1 MILQQVKNK
10 LLLTLITIV
19 HLFNYLHLFFKKGQ
33 DQLTSTGHHGSNPS
47 RKLINY
53 LITGQGNLTS

>member
-19 HLFNYLHLFFKKGQ
+19 HLFNYLHLFLKKVKINLL
-33 DQLTSTGHHGSNPS
+33 QLDIMVRIHLES
-47 RKLINY
+47 
-53 LITGQGNLTS
+53 